1 MVLGSAGDAMSD
13 KPLPSPA
20 AVPTLDA
27 STPVSMQRIMLAT
40 DFDPVSE
47 AALHYSL
54 SIARRYGSKVYL
66 LHVVAPETFQFLAGD
81 ARQRALEDAWRNAQ
95 RHMTDLLIAGHLEGV
110 DHQVLV
116 EQGDVWDVLSHKI
129 NDLFIN
135 LLVIGTHAR
144 GRVGKLLLGSVAETI
159 FRQAPCPVLMVGPRA
174 VQVSE
179 RTPQQPILF
188 CTGFSAHSLKAGGY
202 ALSLA
207 QHQGAQL
214 LMMHVSKESPQ
225 TQAERQRIVDDGRQR
240 LASLIPTGMQ
250 LAAPPET
257 IVDFGTAADCILNV
271 AQQRKPGLIVL
282 GVRQPVGFVRRLK
295 WATAYE
301 VVANAPCPV
310 LTVRMSEPA

>member
-1 MVLGSAGDAMSD
+1 MVRGSAGDAMSNL
-13 KPLPSPA
+13 PLQPSA
-20 AVPTLDA
+20 AVPTLDV
-27 STPVSMQRIMLAT
+27 STPISMQRIMLAT

-54 SIARRYGSKVYL
+54 AIARRYGSKVYL
-66 LHVVAPETFQFLAGD
+66 LHVVAPEPFQFLAGD

-116 EQGDVWDVLSHKI
+116 EQGDVWEVLSRKI
-129 NDLFIN
+129 NDLFIS

-159 FRQAPCPVLMVGPRA
+159 FRQATCPVLMVGPRA

-179 RTPQQPILF
+179 RTPSQPILF

-214 LMMHVSKESPQ
+214 LMMHVSKETPQ
-225 TQAERQRIVDDGRQR
+225 TPQERERLVKDGKQR
-240 LASLIPTGMQ
+240 LASLIPPGTQ
-250 LAAPPET
+250 LAAPPDT
-257 IVDFGTAADCILNV
+257 IVDFGTAAERILSV

-282 GVRQPVGFVRRLK
+282 GVRQPVGFVRRIK
-295 WATAYE
+295 WATAWE

-310 LTVRMSEPA
+310 LTVRMSEPE

>member
-1 MVLGSAGDAMSD
+1 MAD
-13 KPLPSPA
+13 KQPSPA
-20 AVPTLDA
+20 DTTLDA
-27 STPVSMQRIMLAT
+27 ATPISIERIMLAT

-54 SIARRYGSKVYL
+54 SIARRYGAKVYL
-66 LHVVAPETFQFLAGD
+66 LHVVGSEPFQFLAGD
-81 ARQRALEDAWRNAQ
+81 AQQRALEDAWRNAQ

-116 EQGDVWDVLSHKI
+116 EQGDVWDVLSRKI
-129 NDLFIN
+129 TDLNIN

-159 FRQAPCPVLMVGPRA
+159 FRQAPCPVLMVGPHA
-174 VQVSE
+174 GQVSE

-207 QHQGAQL
+207 QHQAAQL
-214 LMMHVSKESPQ
+214 VLMHVSKETPPSE
-225 TQAERQRIVDDGRQR
+225 AERLQIVEQAKRR
-240 LASLIPTGMQ
+240 LASLIPAGTQM
-250 LAAPPET
+250 AEPPET
-257 IVDFGTAADCILNV
+257 IVEFGTAGDRILEV
-271 AQQRKPGLIVL
+271 AQKIKPGLIVL
-282 GVRQPVGFVRRLK
+282 GVRQPVGFARRLK

-310 LTVRMSEPA
+310 LTVRMAEPE

>member
-1 MVLGSAGDAMSD
+1 MQI
-13 KPLPSPA
+13 
-20 AVPTLDA
+20 
-27 STPVSMQRIMLAT
+27 SMQRIMLAT

-54 SIARRYGSKVYL
+54 AIARRYGSKMYL
-66 LHVVAPETFQFLAGD
+66 MHVVAPETFQFLAPD

-116 EQGDVWDVLSHKI
+116 EQGEVWEVLSRRI
-129 NDLFIN
+129 DELTIN

-144 GRVGKLLLGSVAETI
+144 GRVGKLFLGSVAETI

-174 VQVSE
+174 RHVNE
-179 RTPQQPILF
+179 RTPDQPILF

-207 QHQGAQL
+207 QHQGSQL
-214 LMMHVSKESPQ
+214 LLMHVSRETAAGEQERKRI
-225 TQAERQRIVDDGRQR
+225 AEEAHQR
-240 LASLIPTGMQ
+240 LRSLIPPGMQ
-250 LAAPPET
+250 LASPSET
-257 IVDFGTAADCILNV
+257 IVEFGTAAERILET
-271 AQQRKPGLIVL
+271 AKKRKAGLIVL
-282 GVRQPVGFVRRLK
+282 GVRQPVGFARRLK

-301 VVANAPCPV
+301 VVSDSPCPV
-310 LTVRMSEPA
+310 LTVRMVEPD

>member
-1 MVLGSAGDAMSD
+1 MADTPLQSPSAA
-13 KPLPSPA
+13 
-20 AVPTLDA
+20 PTLDA
-27 STPVSMQRIMLAT
+27 STPISMQRIMLAT

-47 AALHYSL
+47 SALHYSL

-66 LHVVAPETFQFLAGD
+66 LHVVAPEPFQFLSGD

-116 EQGDVWDVLSHKI
+116 EQGDVWEVLARKI
-129 NDLFIN
+129 NDLLIN

-144 GRVGKLLLGSVAETI
+144 GRVGKLLLGSVAESI

-174 VQVSE
+174 IQVSE

-214 LMMHVSKESPQ
+214 VLMHVSKESPQ
-225 TQAERQRIVDDGRQR
+225 TQQQKEQIVEGAKRR

-250 LAAPPET
+250 LAASPET
-257 IVDFGTAADCILNV
+257 IVEFGTAAERILSA
-271 AQQRKPGLIVL
+271 AQTIKPGLIVL
-282 GVRQPVGFVRRLK
+282 GVRQPVGFARRLK

-310 LTVRMSEPA
+310 LTVRMVEAE

>member
-1 MVLGSAGDAMSD
+1 
-13 KPLPSPA
+13 
-20 AVPTLDA
+20 
-27 STPVSMQRIMLAT
+27 MQRIMLAT

-54 SIARRYGSKVYL
+54 SIARRYGAKVYL
-66 LHVVAPETFQFLAGD
+66 LHVVAPEPFQFMSGD

-116 EQGDVWDVLSHKI
+116 EQGDVWEVLSRRV
-129 NDLFIN
+129 NELLIN

-159 FRQAPCPVLMVGPRA
+159 FRQATCPVLMVGPRA

-207 QHQGAQL
+207 QHQGSQL
-214 LMMHVSKESPQ
+214 LLMHVSKEAPQ
-225 TQAERQRIVDDGRQR
+225 SQQERERLVEQGKGK
-240 LASLIPTGMQ
+240 LASLIPAGAQ
-250 LAAPPET
+250 LASPPEA
-257 IVDFGTAADCILNV
+257 IVDFGTAAERILAV
-271 AQQRKPGLIVL
+271 AQERKPGLIVL
-282 GVRQPVGFVRRLK
+282 GVRQPVGFVRRIK
-295 WATAYE
+295 WTTAWE

-310 LTVRMSEPA
+310 LTVRMTEPE